1 MPDACYASINMLTI
15 IWCLICIQYCLL
27 NCRAGLV
34 ETFIFKSEAHTRNS
48 WIISWSE
55 TQVQPAEGAQ
65 GGGCG
70 RDAAGRVLLTSR
82 AAAPAGPGICL
93 GWGLGSGSTVCYLY
107 NYTQA

>member
-1 MPDACYASINMLTI
+1 MLTI

-34 ETFIFKSEAHTRNS
+34 ETFIFKSEAQTGNS
-48 WIISWSE
+48 WIVSWSE

-70 RDAAGRVLLTSR
+70 RDAAGRVPLPSR
-82 AAAPAGPGICL
+82 ATASQALESILVGVWVLAPRSAGCA
-93 GWGLGSGSTVCYLY
+93 TVHRPDLP
-107 NYTQA
+107 